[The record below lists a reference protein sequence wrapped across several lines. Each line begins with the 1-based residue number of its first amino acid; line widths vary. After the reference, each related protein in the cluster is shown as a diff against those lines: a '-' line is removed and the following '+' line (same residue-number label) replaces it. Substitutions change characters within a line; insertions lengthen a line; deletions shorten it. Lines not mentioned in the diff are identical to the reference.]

1 MNREGPYV
9 MASEDFSY
17 MLEKVPGAFIN
28 IGNGGGEGGCEVH
41 NPATTST
48 TRSSPSARRCG
59 HAWWRPSWRRTR
71 GDQRLRRRHWLLR
84 DLPYA
89 VMLALAVGGLVLT
102 SFRGTPTHYYWMA
115 LAPIY
120 GLISVISGWKHID
133 TNAGRMQLVWT
144 QALHWLAFL
153 AAMWLMFL
161 PEVRGVRQR
170 QCHRPRAPHPAGARH
185 FRGRGARPG
194 LAHLCGRRLSCR
206 CRAGGGW
213 VQESAML
220 ILVSVL
226 LLAVVGAAFWWMW
239 HRERGRP

>member
-1 MNREGPYV
+1 MT
-9 MASEDFSY
+9 
-17 MLEKVPGAFIN
+17 
-28 IGNGGGEGGCEVH
+28 NG
-41 NPATTST
+41 
-48 TRSSPSARRCG
+48 SAV
-59 HAWWRPSWRRTR
+59 
-71 GDQRLRRRHWLLR
+71 RHWLLR

-161 PEVRGVRQR
+161 PEVRGVVNDNATALALLILLALGTFVAGV
-170 QCHRPRAPHPAGARH
+170 HARAWRICAVGVFLAAAVPAVA
-185 FRGRGARPG
+185 
-194 LAHLCGRRLSCR
+194 
-206 CRAGGGW
+206 W

-239 HRERGRP
+239 NRERARP